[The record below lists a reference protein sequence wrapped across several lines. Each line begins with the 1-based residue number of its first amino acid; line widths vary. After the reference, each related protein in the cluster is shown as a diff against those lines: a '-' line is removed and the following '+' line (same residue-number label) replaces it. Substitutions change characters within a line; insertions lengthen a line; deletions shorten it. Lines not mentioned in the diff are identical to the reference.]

1 MANQPAQI
9 QAHALQMLHRRN
21 QSLKDI
27 VHTLRIYQDNVGES
41 EIQNDDIPSQKQIL
55 GSLIQALDPWN
66 PSTFRDRIYMI
77 DNVHACSME
86 VIGVTRPR
94 RKKRAYSMHLS
105 SSGVQLEIAIRVQPF
120 CAAEQTVN
128 PPKAPD
134 RLRIDTYL
142 LLY

>member
-55 GSLIQALDPWN
+55 GSLIQALDP
-66 PSTFRDRIYMI
+66 
-77 DNVHACSME
+77 
-86 VIGVTRPR
+86 
-94 RKKRAYSMHLS
+94 
-105 SSGVQLEIAIRVQPF
+105 
-120 CAAEQTVN
+120 
-128 PPKAPD
+128 
-134 RLRIDTYL
+134 
-142 LLY
+142 